1 MTQVYEYIIIYE
13 LYMYVLYN
21 NPVERNYFHGAVGLC
36 GVINIFL
43 MIIVIVM
50 AEVQN
55 CTSTVY
61 YYVA

>member
-1 MTQVYEYIIIYE
+1 M
-13 LYMYVLYN
+13 
-21 NPVERNYFHGAVGLC
+21 ERNYFDGTVGLC
-36 GVINIFL
+36 GVIKIFL